1 MPVISPMSVVDP
13 HASLAD
19 DVEVGPFCVI
29 GANVT
34 IDAGCKLISHV
45 VLLGHTTLD
54 KNNTLHPHVVLG
66 SPPQDKK
73 HRGDNTRLEI
83 GHDNQIRES
92 VTIHV
97 GTDRGGGITR
107 IGNNNLLM
115 VNSHIGHDAQ
125 LGDNCVL
132 ANNCMIA
139 GHVVCGNFVN
149 MMGGVGV
156 HHFVTIGDYA
166 YIGGAARL
174 HHDVPP
180 YVKVDGADQVRGLN
194 EVGLRRAGFT
204 EEDLAALQEACRKL
218 FYHRKPFAHAMA
230 EFELTNG
237 INPHVKRM
245 VEFLRRRDQGV
256 QGRYLESLRQ

>member
-1 MPVISPMSVVDP
+1 MPVISPLSLVDP

-29 GANVT
+29 GPNVVVG
-34 IDAGCKLISHV
+34 AGCKLISHV
-45 VLLGHTTLD
+45 VLRGYTTLGR
-54 KNNTLHPHVVLG
+54 NNTLHSHVVLG
-66 SPPQDKK
+66 GPPQDKK
-73 HRGDNTRLEI
+73 PCRDSTRLEI
-83 GHDNQIRES
+83 GNDNQIRES

-97 GTDRGGGITR
+97 GTERGGGITR
-107 IGNNNLLM
+107 VGNNNMLM
-115 VNSHIGHDAQ
+115 VNSHLGHDVQ

-139 GHVVCGNFVN
+139 GHVVCGNYVN

-156 HHFVTIGDYA
+156 HHFVSIGEYA

-174 HHDVPP
+174 RHDVPP

-204 EEDLAALQEACRKL
+204 EADITALQEVCRKL
-218 FYHRKPFAHAMA
+218 FYHRKSFAHAMA
-230 EFELTNG
+230 EFELGDG

-256 QGRYLESLRQ
+256 QGRYLESLRE